1 LNPLLREIVFRL
13 GAGVLTL
20 LAASALIYLGVSAL
34 PGDAATAAL
43 GRDATPQLVEGL
55 RKQFGLDRP
64 VLERYGNWLA
74 GFVRGDLGHSLP
86 TGVPVAHVIGDKLW
100 NTVVLAGVT
109 MALLVPLATILGAVS
124 ALRPDGIVDQSTAA
138 ITLSLIATPQF
149 VIGAILAVVFAVW
162 LKWLPA
168 VSLIDPSRPIFAR
181 PSILVLPVVT
191 LLAAALAQSVR
202 MIRATMIE
210 VLDLPYIE
218 AARLNGIAEWR
229 LVLRH
234 ALPNV
239 VAPAIQVLAYN
250 VPWLLGGVVIVESVF
265 EYRGVGLT
273 LITAVQT
280 RDLPTVEALAM
291 LTTIVIVATSFF
303 ADITVILLNP
313 RLRRRA

>member
-1 LNPLLREIVFRL
+1 MSPLLREIVLRL
-13 GAGVLTL
+13 AAGVFTL
-20 LAASALIYLGVSAL
+20 IAASALIYLGVSAL

-43 GRDATPQLVEGL
+43 GKDATPDLVAGL

-64 VLERYGNWLA
+64 VLERYGGWLS
-74 GFVRGDLGHSLP
+74 GFLRGNLGYSLP
-86 TGVPVAHVIGDKLW
+86 TGVPVTKVIRDKVW

-109 MALLVPLATILGAVS
+109 MALLVPLATALGAVS
-124 ALRPDGIVDQSTAA
+124 ALRPDGTVDQSTAA
-138 ITLSLIATPQF
+138 LTLTLIATPQF

-168 VSLIDPSRPIFAR
+168 VSLIDPSRPLISR
-181 PSILVLPVVT
+181 PSILVLPVLT
-191 LLAAALAQSVR
+191 LLASALAQSVR

-210 VLDLPYIE
+210 VLELPYIE
-218 AARLNGIAEWR
+218 AARLNGVAEWR
-229 LVLRH
+229 LLLRH
-234 ALPNV
+234 ALPNI

-273 LITAVQT
+273 LITAVQS

-291 LTTIVIVATSFF
+291 LTTVAIVATSLC
-303 ADITVILLNP
+303 ADMTVILLNP